1 MGYVVK
7 NRELGSEPDEAEGIR
22 KIFDI
27 FLMTKSPTE
36 MAKMLPRMG
45 MLSKQRTTKNGR
57 VIVGKALDKS
67 GLYKILQNPIYIGK
81 IKHKDQIY
89 EGRHPAIIDMDT
101 WNKVRAIMKEN
112 TINRG
117 AITRKKTKAIL
128 MGFLKYGDCGRVSAK
143 STPPICHGYCVL
155 INSLHRSKKPS
166 WLTVSH
172 AS

>member
-7 NRELGSEPDEAEGIR
+7 NRELGIEPDEAEGIR

-57 VIVGKALDKS
+57 VIVGKALNKS

-81 IKHKDQIY
+81 INSSYMSRILRLNQLAPQI
-89 EGRHPAIIDMDT
+89 
-101 WNKVRAIMKEN
+101 K
-112 TINRG
+112 
-117 AITRKKTKAIL
+117 KAIL
-128 MGFLKYGDCGRVSAK
+128 ADSQPRQLSLQDMQTPFPELWEEQLKHFGFVD
-143 STPPICHGYCVL
+143 
-155 INSLHRSKKPS
+155 
-166 WLTVSH
+166 
-172 AS
+172 